1 MINWSTIQQLAA
13 HNTPLH
19 TKQDEPFHV
28 IASSDNTVWVQP
40 QTGEQYSI
48 SRAHLDKAIAYLQQG
63 GTLPGPHAYK
73 TKIADNRP
81 SYAWAILHHL
91 GYL

>member
-1 MINWSTIQQLAA
+1 MINWSAVQQLAA
-13 HNTPLH
+13 HNTLLR
-19 TKQDEPFHV
+19 TKRGEPFHV

-48 SRAHLDKAIAYLQQG
+48 SRAHLNKAVAYLQQG
-63 GTLPGPHAYK
+63 GILSGPASYK
-73 TKIADNRP
+73 TAIADNRP
-81 SYAWAILHHL
+81 SYAWAILRHL